1 MNEERNDEIEIDL
14 RELFFVLLG
23 KIWII
28 ILATALG
35 LGLAAGYTTA
45 FMNPVYSS
53 TSMLYV
59 MTKSTSI
66 TSLTDLQVGSSL
78 TQDYQVFITSRPVV
92 DKVIEDLELDMDYE
106 QFVGTVS
113 VENPTNTRFIYI
125 TVNNHDP
132 YMAKTIVDKLT
143 DVSAERMGTIME
155 TEKPNVADYGNVPEH
170 PTSPSLTKNALIGAV
185 LGFVISVGIILV
197 LYLMNDAI
205 QTTEDVEKYLGIN
218 TLGLIPLQ
226 EGTSKKATHGRDK
239 DAARA
244 RKERRK
250 KARRKARE
258 GAKDASEK
266 SA

>member
-1 MNEERNDEIEIDL
+1 MNNEMNDEIEIDL
-14 RELFFVLLG
+14 REVFFVLLG

-28 ILATALG
+28 VLATALG
-35 LGLAAGYTTA
+35 LGLAAFYTTA
-45 FMNPVYSS
+45 FMNPIYSS

-92 DKVIEDLELDMDYE
+92 DKVIKDLELDMDYE

-143 DVSAERMGTIME
+143 NVSAERMGTIME

-170 PTSPSLTKNALIGAV
+170 PTSPSLTKNAIIGGLLGLI
-185 LGFVISVGIILV
+185 LSVGIIMV
-197 LYLMNDAI
+197 LYLMNDSI
-205 QTTEDVEKYLGIN
+205 HTTEDVEKYLGIN
-218 TLGLIPLQ
+218 TLGLIPLH
-226 EGTSKKATHGRDK
+226 EGTSKKATRGHDK

-244 RKERRK
+244 RKARK
-250 KARRKARE
+250 KARNKARKAKAHE
-258 GAKDASEK
+258 D
-266 SA
+266 

>member
-14 RELFFVLLG
+14 RELFYVLLG

-35 LGLAAGYTTA
+35 FGVAAGYTTA
-45 FMNPVYSS
+45 FIQPVYSS

-59 MTKSTSI
+59 MSKSTSI

-92 DKVIEDLELDMDYE
+92 DKVIEDLELDMSYE
-106 QFVGTVS
+106 EFVENVTVD
-113 VENPTNTRFIYI
+113 NPTNTRFIYI
-125 TVNNHDP
+125 TVDNHDA

-155 TEKPNVADYGNVPEH
+155 TEPPNVADYGHVPEH
-170 PTSPSLTKNALIGAV
+170 QTSPSLVKNAAIGAV
-185 LGFVISVGIILV
+185 LGFVLSVGIILV

-205 QTTEDVEKYLGIN
+205 QTTEDVEKYLGMN
-218 TLGLIPLQ
+218 TLGLIPLE
-226 EGTSKKATHGRDK
+226 EGASKRATRGHDK
-239 DAARA
+239 DAARV

-250 KARRKARE
+250 AARKKKYSKKTNE
-258 GAKDASEK
+258 QS
-266 SA
+266 